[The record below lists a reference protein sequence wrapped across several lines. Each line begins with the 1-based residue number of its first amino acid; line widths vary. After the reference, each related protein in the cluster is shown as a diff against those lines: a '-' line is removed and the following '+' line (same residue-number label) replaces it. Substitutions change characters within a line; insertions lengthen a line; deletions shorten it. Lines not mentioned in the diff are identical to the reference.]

1 MFKFW
6 LKDYINAES
15 CKIVEYMPVCGVDTR
30 DGYNILGKFKEPEQ
44 RIFKPFS
51 EIGSSFCACSSY
63 ESLLKRVKMHW
74 KYFIQYLLLCK

>member
-30 DGYNILGKFKEPEQ
+30 DARDFLGNLNQEF
-44 RIFKPFS
+44 
-51 EIGSSFCACSSY
+51 
-63 ESLLKRVKMHW
+63 
-74 KYFIQYLLLCK
+74 